1 LNFATLVGVERVNKT
16 RFQSFNII
24 QVHIISFVPLSV
36 KVDHNG
42 PLLNGSVSM
51 KQWDEQKQTSA
62 MGAWQ
67 SLATNDLITEK
78 NYCIL
83 NVL

>member
-1 LNFATLVGVERVNKT
+1 
-16 RFQSFNII
+16 
-24 QVHIISFVPLSV
+24 
-36 KVDHNG
+36 
-42 PLLNGSVSM
+42 M